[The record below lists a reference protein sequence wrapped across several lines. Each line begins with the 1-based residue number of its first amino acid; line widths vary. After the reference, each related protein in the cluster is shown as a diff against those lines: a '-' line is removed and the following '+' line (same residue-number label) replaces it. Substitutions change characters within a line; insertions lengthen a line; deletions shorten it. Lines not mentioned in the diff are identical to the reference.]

1 LSGVIFR
8 EEIMRLGLFFG
19 VILGALLTIGA
30 AYTYDTFTG
39 RAANTSMAGDERPM
53 VNWDV
58 VSKDFSDLRA
68 SLVEVGNR
76 VQDGWK
82 KLTS

>member
-1 LSGVIFR
+1 
-8 EEIMRLGLFFG
+8 MRLGLFFG
-19 VILGALLTIGA
+19 VILGALLTVGA

-39 RAANTSMAGDERPM
+39 RAANTSANTSMPSDERPM

-68 SLVEVGNR
+68 SLVDVGNR

>member
-1 LSGVIFR
+1 
-8 EEIMRLGLFFG
+8 M
-19 VILGALLTIGA
+19 T
-30 AYTYDTFTG
+30 
-39 RAANTSMAGDERPM
+39 GDERPM

>member
-1 LSGVIFR
+1 
-8 EEIMRLGLFFG
+8 MRLGLFFG
-19 VILGALLTIGA
+19 VILGALLTVGA

-39 RAANTSMAGDERPM
+39 RATNAVSAVGDERPM

-68 SLVEVGNR
+68 SVVEVGNR
-76 VQDGWK
+76 VQDGWR